1 MIIKKESSRIFVLN
15 LFADFIVSKIP
26 HEEQSIIN
34 LVDCKNFILVKGF
47 TTSKEILNLTEI
59 SNEFSKIHA
68 KYLEKHKITHTID
81 LIEYNK
87 DLPQTET
94 LSFTYHNTDNCSYHP
109 KQIEHYEKNDI
120 SCDYNYNVKELG
132 DDILI
137 LSSEFPHGYSLG
149 QGRLLYYYG
158 KHIFY
163 NIPPNYPVKT
173 LTFNLSTM
181 KDDTNIPI
189 FSVYNNSSESED
201 IIVESW
207 VLDNFDFN
215 MVWLSNEIKKVDWS
229 IELTNPLSE
238 YDFLKKRNKD
248 FIII

>member
-15 LFADFIVSKIP
+15 LFADFIVSKIS
-26 HEEQSIIN
+26 HDEQSIIN

-68 KYLEKHKITHTID
+68 KYLEKNKITHTID

-87 DLPQTET
+87 DLLQTDT

-132 DDILI
+132 DDVLI

-158 KHIFY
+158 KKITY
-163 NIPPNYPVKT
+163 SIPSTYPYTSVVMT
-173 LTFNLSTM
+173 ISS
-181 KDDTNIPI
+181 KDPEEN
-189 FSVYNNSSESED
+189 FSVYDNFLESED
-201 IIVESW
+201 ESLRSA
-207 VLDNFDFN
+207 VLDVFDFDMTDLN
-215 MVWLSNEIKKVDWS
+215 KKLKEVDFYDEI
-229 IELTNPLSE
+229 LNPLSD
-238 YDFLKKRNKD
+238 YDFLKEINKNF
-248 FIII
+248 FIV